1 MAQIVAAGLPRPI
14 RRAQIVRWLVG
25 VLLATIVGMSAGRT
39 ADALRARGL
48 LGGPAQIGDTVALP
62 SGSLRVDA
70 AIPEV
75 MAAMQHEK
83 FARLGMSMSVMVPDS
98 TPEGQQT
105 ITLIV
110 TLDGGS
116 RGMTIDL
123 AQFTLAG
130 DALPPT
136 PALRSDIG
144 GLSIPAGSALNG
156 SIVFRI
162 PDDATNL
169 TLRYGESQPIAI
181 TVETSN
187 HHDEVAP

>member
-1 MAQIVAAGLPRPI
+1 MAQTALAGPPRSI
-14 RRAQIVRWLVG
+14 RRAQLVRWLVG

-39 ADALRARGL
+39 IDALRARGM
-48 LGGPAQIGDTVALP
+48 LGGQAQIGDTVALP

-70 AIPEV
+70 AIPEL

-83 FARLGMSMSVMVPDS
+83 FAQLGMSMSVMVPDS

-110 TLDGGS
+110 TLDGGT

-123 AQFTLAG
+123 SEFTLAG

-136 PALRSDIG
+136 PALRSDMG
-144 GLSIPAGSALNG
+144 GLSIPAGSAVNG
-156 SIVFRI
+156 TLVFRI
-162 PDDATNL
+162 PDDAANL
-169 TLRYGESQPIAI
+169 TLRYGASQPIAI
-181 TVETSN
+181 TVDTSN
-187 HHDEVAP
+187 HHDEVTP